1 MADNHC
7 RMGER
12 NAVRT
17 ASSKGA
23 RGKTMNG
30 NSLFRRV
37 GKAAVIAALCAFSIL
52 SVRVHAERPEV
63 AAVRVVGHPGEI
75 QCIASTPVEVSSE
88 TAGKTMRW
96 VLRFKGEVKIVG
108 VTREV
113 TKNDDGLTVDLP
125 LEAKPTL
132 TWNAEGLVF
141 KWLVPGNRSDESI
154 FASFS
159 PPAYPL
165 GAGDKLQI
173 NVYNVPDMNQNVTV
187 DPDGYITFPV
197 LDKVQVQGLTVNQLQ
212 HKMETLL
219 AQYVKAPQVN
229 IQLVE
234 YGSRYVNV
242 LGEVGSPGRIPLKGA
257 LRVLDAI
264 SQAGGFTTKSGD
276 VEIQRRDASGK
287 LKTMTVTQQELLS
300 GNSEKSNIYVLDQDV
315 INVESVKSI
324 YVSGEVKSPG
334 SFPYNQDMTLL
345 RAITLAGG
353 FSQWAKKG
361 SVDILRQT
369 GDKPKRIEVNASK
382 IEKGKIDDVPLEPND
397 HVVVRARKFF

>member
-1 MADNHC
+1 
-7 RMGER
+7 
-12 NAVRT
+12 
-17 ASSKGA
+17 
-23 RGKTMNG
+23 
-30 NSLFRRV
+30 
-37 GKAAVIAALCAFSIL
+37 
-52 SVRVHAERPEV
+52 
-63 AAVRVVGHPGEI
+63 VGHPGEI
-75 QCIASTPVEVSSE
+75 QCIASTPIEVSSE
-88 TAGKTMRW
+88 TAGTTMRW
-96 VLRFKGEVKIVG
+96 ILRFKG
-108 VTREV
+108 TASV
-113 TKNDDGLTVDLP
+113 TKGLEHVTAKDGGLVVDLP
-125 LEAKPTL
+125 LDAKPAL
-132 TWNAEGLVF
+132 TWNPEGLTF
-141 KWLVPGNRSDESI
+141 KWLVPGAVTGESI
-154 FASFS
+154 FASYS

-165 GAGDKLQI
+165 GPGDKLTI
-173 NVYNVPDMNQNVTV
+173 NVYNVPDMNQTVTV

-219 AQYVKAPQVN
+219 AQFVKAPQVN
-229 IQLVE
+229 IQLIE

-287 LKTMTVTQQELLS
+287 LKTMVVTQQELLG
-300 GNSEKSNIYVLDQDV
+300 GNTEKSNIYVLDQDV

-334 SFPYNQDMTLL
+334 SFPYNSDMTLL

-353 FSQWAKKG
+353 FTQWAKKG

-369 GDKPKRIEVNASK
+369 GDTPKRIQVDASK

-397 HVVVRARKFF
+397 HVVVRERKFF

>member
-1 MADNHC
+1 
-7 RMGER
+7 
-12 NAVRT
+12 
-17 ASSKGA
+17 
-23 RGKTMNG
+23 MNG
-30 NSLFRRV
+30 NSLIRRV
-37 GKAAVIAALCAFSIL
+37 GKAAVIAALCAFSAL
-52 SVRVHAERPEV
+52 SLPVSAARPED

-75 QCIASTPVEVSSE
+75 QCIASTPIEVSSE
-88 TAGKTMRW
+88 TAGTAMRW
-96 VLRFKGEVKIVG
+96 LLRFKGNAAVIG
-108 VTREV
+108 GLHEV
-113 TKNDDGLTVDLP
+113 TKSDTGLTVDLP
-125 LEAKPTL
+125 LESKPTL
-132 TWNAEGLVF
+132 TWDAEGLTF
-141 KWLVPGNRSDESI
+141 KWLVPGDRPGQSI
-154 FASFS
+154 FASYT

-165 GAGDKLQI
+165 GPGDKLLI
-173 NVYNVPDMNQNVTV
+173 NVYNVSDMNQSVTV
-187 DPDGYITFPV
+187 DPDGYVTFPV

-212 HKMETLL
+212 HKLETLL

-287 LKTMTVTQQELLS
+287 LKTMVVTQQELLG
-300 GNSEKSNIYVLDQDV
+300 GNTEKSNIYVLDQDV